1 LTSRRGAEMDTTSF
15 QRARLIPVSGIKGDQ
30 EQERRATSALLAVIE
45 AVPEFGRSILKPLGA
60 PSGRVTAF
68 IEPEFTLGDRK
79 VRPDGLLVV
88 ERGKTTW
95 SVAVEVKTGRNDL
108 VAEQINSYID
118 VCRETGIDALLTIS
132 NQVLTLSGAHPTAG
146 IDLRRLK
153 KTSLAHYSWMRVLT
167 EAQIQKEHRGVS
179 DPDQAW
185 ILGELIRYLQTPAS
199 GALEFDDMG
208 ESWVS
213 VRRAAMTGTLS
224 AADPG
229 VIEIAQR
236 FESLLRFTS
245 FKLSVRLG
253 VEVEPVAG
261 KLAKSDPVK
270 HLKETCRMLVQDAAL
285 RGSIRVQDTIAPLE
299 ITVDIRAG
307 QILTSIIV
315 DAPKEGRAQTRVNWL
330 LRQLKKSPPGL
341 RIETR
346 VKRAATAAAAC
357 LLSDAI
363 DKPELLVPSDGKEIS
378 QFIITMISPMG
389 TKRGTGRNSFVD
401 SFLAAIDA
409 AYQGVLENLH
419 PWAPKAPRLP
429 KGSVEVN
436 AENHPAPVEMRHNQE
451 APAATQTSPPDTSR
465 HTDLIEATQ
474 Q

>member
-1 LTSRRGAEMDTTSF
+1 MDTTSF

-45 AVPEFGRSILKPLGA
+45 AVPEFGRSVLKPLGA
-60 PSGRVTAF
+60 PSGRVTAY

-79 VRPDGLLVV
+79 VRPDGLLIV

-95 SVAVEVKTGRNDL
+95 SVAIEVKTGRNNL
-108 VAEQINSYID
+108 VAEQINTYID
-118 VCRETGIDALLTIS
+118 VCRENAIDALLTIS
-132 NQVLTLSGAHPTAG
+132 NQVLTLSGDHPTSG

-153 KTSLAHYSWMRVLT
+153 KISLAHYSWMRVLT

-185 ILGELIRYLQTPAS
+185 ILGELIRYLEAPAS

-224 AADPG
+224 SSDPG

-253 VEVEPVAG
+253 VEVEPVAS
-261 KLAKSDPVK
+261 KLAKSDPAK

-285 RGSIRVQDTIAPLE
+285 KGSIRVQDTIAPME

-307 QILTSIIV
+307 QILTSVTV

-330 LRQLKKSPPGL
+330 LRQLKKSPPGI

-346 VKRAATAAAAC
+346 VKRSATAAAAC

-378 QFIITMISPMG
+378 QFIITMIGPMG
-389 TKRGTGRNSFVD
+389 TKRGSGRGSFVE
-401 SFLAAIDA
+401 SFLTSIDA

-419 PWAPKAPRLP
+419 PWSPKAPRLP
-429 KGSVEVN
+429 KDSSDPNTNEHAAAVEQ
-436 AENHPAPVEMRHNQE
+436 RHIRE
-451 APAATQTSPPDTSR
+451 ESTSSEPMPAAPIKQPGDAETGQHHAAD
-465 HTDLIEATQ
+465 
-474 Q
+474 